1 MRTRS
6 GLRLQPHE
14 RLPALLCAAA
24 LSFSAGDSAAAP
36 ASSAP
41 PTAKGGSIAGGGGL
55 PAIGAR
61 VDVTSKKLLVRG
73 CAALPCNAG
82 EGSGS
87 EVAIELGDALD
98 VAKTRF
104 DAVAVGAGRQVMRVV
119 APSAN
124 RPGVAWEAL
133 VAGATDG
140 SARVL
145 WASGTGFGATGEAS
159 GGRVVIDG
167 ATLYVGKLRREL
179 TLCGQDETLLEPKRL
194 DPKTLQLHRVAMH
207 RLPANVRNAAA
218 TIVAE
223 PADAAP
229 IGSVLT
235 VRGASVNDGAS
246 TALSDDDES
255 TAWHETLKGDGKG
268 EFVVFAAPKAIP
280 IEHFSLALHPKP
292 AIDGFDHPVSLW
304 ITVDDATFRV
314 AIPPDPKVGRV
325 DVPLPK
331 PISTSCVAVSI
342 DRGEGADRKIG
353 FVEIDGVPVIPKSIH
368 SLDELVTLL
377 DVPGKDGELAQT
389 LLSNAGAK
397 GAEAIARKLP
407 SIAEAGKVRAVDVLE
422 ATPCAAAAA
431 PLATLAWDAP
441 KAVTRRAR
449 EALDACGAAAAP
461 AIAATWSK
469 GPDAA
474 REILAE
480 RWAKLDP
487 KSALPAILEQV
498 RTAPATRRHTFRTA
512 LARAPRTDAGRE
524 AIGAWLRSPA
534 AEPAAP
540 TENDAVIEL
549 ARAIAEAPELA
560 PLVPAL
566 SKALLAHAAESRP
579 FAARWL
585 AARPIAALAARGD
598 GASLAWI
605 RALHKSPDRYLRARA
620 VEVSGELDALR
631 PEVVAAIKDA
641 DPRVRKAAV
650 VALRQGAGPSGATS
664 LLIGLLHDDAW
675 TFVRVSAAETL
686 GEAKGGGDVDVAL
699 GEATK
704 DDLPAV
710 RGAAV
715 RALVARGA
723 RSQLPAIR
731 KRAFDPRELV
741 DVRADAIAALGKL
754 CDKAS
759 VDDLFD
765 LVRRGS
771 SSDGAHQLALA
782 AIDALGE
789 LHPPDLAQRLS
800 AIDQTSLVVKDAVR
814 RALQAAPKCQ

>member
-1 MRTRS
+1 MA
-6 GLRLQPHE
+6 
-14 RLPALLCAAA
+14 ALL
-24 LSFSAGDSAAAP
+24 LSPARSPAAP
-36 ASSAP
+36 ASSMTPAVKSGSL
-41 PTAKGGSIAGGGGL
+41 TAGGGL

-61 VDVTSKKLLVRG
+61 IDFASKRLFVRG
-73 CAALPCNAG
+73 CAALPCDAAG
-82 EGSGS
+82 GPGS
-87 EVAIELGDALD
+87 EVAIELADTLD
-98 VAKTRF
+98 PSKTRF
-104 DAVAVGAGRQVMRVV
+104 DATAVGAGRQAMRVV
-119 APSAN
+119 APSAS

-133 VAGATDG
+133 VVGAPDG

-159 GGRVVIDG
+159 GGRVVVEG
-167 ATLYVGKLRREL
+167 STLYVGKLRREL
-179 TLCGQDETLLEPKRL
+179 TLCGHDETLLEPRRL

-207 RLPANVRNAAA
+207 RLPSSVRSAAP

-223 PADAAP
+223 RADAAP

-246 TALSDDDES
+246 TALTDDDES
-255 TAWHETLKGDGKG
+255 TVWHETLKGDGKG

-292 AIDGFDHPVSLW
+292 AMAGFDHPVSLW

-314 AIPPDPKVGRV
+314 AIPPDPTLTRV

-353 FVEIDGVPVIPKSIH
+353 FVEIDGVPVIPKSVH
-368 SLDELVTLL
+368 SLDDLVTLL
-377 DVPGKDGELAQT
+377 DVPGKDGDLAQT
-389 LLSNAGAK
+389 LLSNAGAR
-397 GAEAIARKLP
+397 GAEAIARKLA
-407 SIAEAGKVRAVDVLE
+407 SVAEAGKARAVDVLE
-422 ATPCAAAAA
+422 ATPCAAAAG
-431 PLATLAWDAP
+431 PLATLTWDAP
-441 KAVTRRAR
+441 KPVTRRAR

-461 AIAATWSK
+461 AIAAAWSK

-487 KSALPAILEQV
+487 KGALPAILDQV
-498 RTAPATRRHTFRTA
+498 RTAPATRRHTYRAA
-512 LARAPRTDAGRE
+512 LARVPRSEAGRE
-524 AIGAWLRSPA
+524 AIAAWLTSAPA
-534 AEPAAP
+534 QPAAP
-540 TENDAVIEL
+540 TENDAVVEL
-549 ARAIAEAPELA
+549 ARAIAEAPEIA

-566 SKALLAHAAESRP
+566 SKTLLAHAAGDRP

-585 AARPIAALAARGD
+585 AARPIADLAARGD
-598 GASLAWI
+598 TASLAWI

-620 VEVSGELDALR
+620 VEVSGEVDALR
-631 PEVVAAIKDA
+631 PEVVAALKDG

-664 LLIGLLHDDAW
+664 PLIALLHDDAW
-675 TFVRVSAAETL
+675 TFVRVAAAETL

-715 RALVARGA
+715 RALVTRGG

-731 KRAFDPRELV
+731 KRAFDPRETV
-741 DVRADAIAALGKL
+741 DVRAEAIGALGKL

-765 LVRRGS
+765 LVKRGS

-814 RALQAAPKCQ
+814 RALQAAPKCP